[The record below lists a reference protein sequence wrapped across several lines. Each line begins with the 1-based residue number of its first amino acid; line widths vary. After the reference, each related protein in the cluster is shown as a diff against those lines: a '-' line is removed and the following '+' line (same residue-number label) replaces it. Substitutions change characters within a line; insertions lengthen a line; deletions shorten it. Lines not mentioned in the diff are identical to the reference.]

1 MTLTDGAIEWRVPDL
16 YLSFEHGDR
25 PVRLTHLSTGPDAPS
40 ALAPQEIVDVFTAAE
55 MRARSSQAYVWSAV
69 GSRLR
74 YVDHTTGDG
83 ELVIRQ
89 LDAQTG
95 LEVASRFRSCGP
107 GFQITHAVRNTSA
120 ADIVL
125 TAVTSAQ
132 FAVPV
137 GDLDLLWGEGEWLG
151 EGRWHQRPL
160 TEYLPDLN
168 LEFHGQSAR
177 GHFALTSV
185 GAWSSGTVLPTG
197 VLANPEGPSAAWQ
210 IETSAGWHWEVSQRK
225 DAVIVSVLGPTDLE
239 HQFAERLS
247 PGAEFT
253 SVPAGLAV
261 AEGGRDAAI
270 GALTDYRRAIRHLR
284 PADAALPVIYNDF
297 MNTLMGDP
305 TTEKLLPIIEAAA
318 DAGVEYFCIDAG
330 WFVGKHDGWWSGT
343 SEWREGEGRFTGGLI
358 SVIDAIHGTGMRA
371 GLWLEPEVV
380 GAKSPLAKTLP
391 EEAFFHRFGE
401 RIIEGGSHQLDFRHP
416 AARAHLDATVDRLI
430 ADYGVSYFKL
440 DYNLNPGAGTDVDT
454 TAAGGG
460 LLAHTR
466 AYRDWLLAVQA
477 RHPGL
482 LIESCSSGAI
492 RMDYSMLSV
501 AHLQSTSDQQDFRL
515 YPAVAAAAPLSVLPE
530 QAGNWACPAES
541 MSVEEIAFAMVS
553 GIMGRL
559 YLSGF
564 LHRLRDEQT
573 GLVME
578 AIALH
583 RDWRRRIAAS
593 RPIWPLGLPA
603 WDDDVIALVLDAG
616 DRSLLAVWSRGEAA
630 EVALPALRGSALNQT
645 YPVQLPHWTVAPDA
659 DGVPVIAVPKG
670 PVARVFEVTPQ

>member
-1 MTLTDGAIEWRVPDL
+1 MTLADGAFTWRLPDL
-16 YLSFEHGDR
+16 HLSFAHGDR
-25 PVRLTHLSTGPDAPS
+25 PVRLTGLSTGPDAPS
-40 ALAPQEIVDVFTAAE
+40 ALAPQEIVDLFTAAE
-55 MRARSSQAYVWSAV
+55 MRARSSQAYVWSHV
-69 GSRLR
+69 GARLR
-74 YVDHTTGDG
+74 YVDHTAGDT
-83 ELVIRQ
+83 ELVVRQ
-89 LDAQTG
+89 RDARTG
-95 LEVASRFRSCGP
+95 LEVASRFRSAGP
-107 GFQITHAVRNTSA
+107 GLQISHTVRNTSD
-120 ADIVL
+120 ADVVL

-132 FAVPV
+132 FAVPL

-210 IETSAGWHWEVSQRK
+210 IETSAGWHWEVSQRR

-239 HQFAERLS
+239 HQFAERLA

-253 SVPAGLAV
+253 SVPAGLVV
-261 AEGGRDAAI
+261 ADGGRDAAI
-270 GALTDYRRAIRHLR
+270 GALTGYRRAIRRLR
-284 PADAALPVIYNDF
+284 PADAALPVVYNDF

-318 DAGVEYFCIDAG
+318 DAGAEYFCIDAG
-330 WFVGKHDGWWSGT
+330 WFAGKDDGWWSGT
-343 SEWREGEGRFTGGLI
+343 GEWREGEGRFTGGLI

-371 GLWLEPEVV
+371 GLWLEPEVLR
-380 GAKSPLAKTLP
+380 ASAPLAQTLP
-391 EEAFFHRFGE
+391 DEAFFCRFGE
-401 RIIEGGSHQLDFRHP
+401 RVIESGAHQLDFRHP

-430 ADYGVSYFKL
+430 ADYGVSFFKL
-440 DYNLNPGAGTDVDT
+440 DYNINPGAGTDVD
-454 TAAGGG
+454 AAAPGGG

-477 RHPGL
+477 RHPEVL
-482 LIESCSSGAI
+482 FESCSSGAM
-492 RMDYSMLSV
+492 RMDYGLLSA

-515 YPAVAAAAPLSVLPE
+515 YPPIAAAAPLSVVPE
-530 QAGNWACPAES
+530 QAGNWAYPAEG
-541 MSVEEIAFAMVS
+541 MSPEETAFAMVA

-564 LHRLRDEQT
+564 LHRLDEQQT
-573 GLVME
+573 GLVHE
-578 AIALH
+578 AVALH
-583 RDWRRRIAAS
+583 QDWRQRIAAS
-593 RPIWPLGLPA
+593 RPSWPLGLPG
-603 WDDDVIALVLDAG
+603 WNDDVIALVLDAG

-630 EVALPALRGSALNQT
+630 EVALPQLRGSALDQV
-645 YPVQLPHWTVAPDA
+645 YPARLAAWKVRTD
-659 DGVPVIAVPKG
+659 DGVPVIEAPAG
-670 PVARVFEVTPQ
+670 PAARVFEVTPA